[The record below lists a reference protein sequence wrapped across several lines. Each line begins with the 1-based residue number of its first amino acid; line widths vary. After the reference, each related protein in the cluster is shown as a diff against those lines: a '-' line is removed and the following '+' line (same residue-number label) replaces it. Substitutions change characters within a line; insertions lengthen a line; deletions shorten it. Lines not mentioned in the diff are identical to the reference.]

1 MWPHLHVILYNI
13 HTVVCYVYTANCYN
27 IFPSQLQLL
36 HSYCSPNRSILL
48 IQLIYLSFS
57 TVYLVIGILPCLSWL
72 FLPVAASL
80 GLSASAY
87 FCLTT
92 SVFVCNYLI
101 LRGCMSQSVF
111 LDFFSISDSL
121 CMLWFV
127 CTELFCLRVCQ
138 YSAHVSVSVLVSMFV
153 FVCRC
158 LFVPVE
164 LSLSSVLLSL

>member
-1 MWPHLHVILYNI
+1 MCTQQIVIIYSPHSYS
-13 HTVVCYVYTANCYN
+13 YY
-27 IFPSQLQLL
+27 
-36 HSYCSPNRSILL
+36 SYCSPNRSILL

-127 CTELFCLRVCQ
+127 CTEFFCLRVCQ

>member
-1 MWPHLHVILYNI
+1 MCTQQIVIIYSPHSYS
-13 HTVVCYVYTANCYN
+13 YY
-27 IFPSQLQLL
+27 
-36 HSYCSPNRSILL
+36 SYCSPNRSILL

-111 LDFFSISDSL
+111 LDFFLYQTPCVCFGL
-121 CMLWFV
+121 CVQSF
-127 CTELFCLRVCQ
+127 FCLRVCQ